1 MHYIKIQRMIIYK
14 FICSIKLIL
23 LTNINF
29 VKDNILLHEIYSI
42 Q

>member
-1 MHYIKIQRMIIYK
+1 MHYIKIQRMYK
-14 FICSIKLIL
+14 YINLYVV

>member
-14 FICSIKLIL
+14 FICSINKYK
-23 LTNINF
+23 F